1 MSSDFSASFRQALAE
16 PGTAASSVGLVAAA
30 GSWSAPC
37 ASSTDGGAGK
47 AAGGAGKA
55 ASAVTLPGEQPKAK
69 RARTLKPHD
78 TEEDLPCITYVVEVD
93 VVVFVGWGGKVG
105 V

>member
-1 MSSDFSASFRQALAE
+1 MAST
-16 PGTAASSVGLVAAA
+16 GG
-30 GSWSAPC
+30 
-37 ASSTDGGAGK
+37 SSTDGIPQGR
-47 AAGGAGKA
+47 AGGAGTA
-55 ASAVTLPGEQPKAK
+55 AVTLPSEQPKAK